1 MESQNSVVK
10 RIIWAVSMVV
20 LCTFLTFL
28 LSMFIGSAFP
38 EMNIIYKGTIPA
50 LVFVVL
56 GVAGYGIENFLAP
69 FVSGVSVPKGL
80 KNALT
85 IMIFV
90 GGILLQQMYY
100 DQYAVSVARTELFQN
115 FIVDGKIF
123 DVVDLSFQGIYQSGL
138 NVFSLLFGYTVFAV
152 SIYNRLYVLL
162 SAVLLFFAVKN
173 VVGNRWAANLFLVL
187 FFIAKQTLD
196 LMIKPEAGVVYLLL
210 VSVFLFSASCVYY
223 FRIKTQNFVVQIV
236 AIFIM
241 GCIFAVM
248 FACETNS
255 IIFALPAIAASFSGH
270 DKQEKMW
277 YYILAV
283 EGMVLILI
291 TCGVIFILKPEIVIN
306 LAFEWPSIHAV
317 DFKTTMVLIL
327 NMLGFIGVY
336 GMWKHKIYYVIPAF
350 MSIYFVFV
358 KADFAS
364 GINGEV
370 IGFVCVALYAV
381 LGIGMFEDNNEIE
394 DEETEEETL
403 EIATVTPVAP
413 AASSVKTPVM
423 QQPAPEV
430 QEEIQSIRELN
441 EKLNQKQPEFVPLTF
456 KKPKQKEKKT
466 VDYAFEPTVEQ
477 MKYDIEVAD
486 NDDFDI

>member
-1 MESQNSVVK
+1 MLQQLQNSDN
-10 RIIWAVSMVV
+10 MTQG
-20 LCTFLTFL
+20 L
-28 LSMFIGSAFP
+28 FIAGAGLIGVF
-38 EMNIIYKGTIPA
+38 TI
-50 LVFVVL
+50 
-56 GVAGYGIENFLAP
+56 
-69 FVSGVSVPKGL
+69 
-80 KNALT
+80 
-85 IMIFV
+85 
-90 GGILLQQMYY
+90 
-100 DQYAVSVARTELFQN
+100 
-115 FIVDGKIF
+115 
-123 DVVDLSFQGIYQSGL
+123 
-138 NVFSLLFGYTVFAV
+138 
-152 SIYNRLYVLL
+152 
-162 SAVLLFFAVKN
+162 
-173 VVGNRWAANLFLVL
+173 LVL

-223 FRIKTQNFVVQIV
+223 FRTKTQNFVVQIV

-381 LGIGMFEDNNEIE
+381 LGIGMFENNNEIE

-413 AASSVKTPVM
+413 AASSVKTPVI
-423 QQPAPEV
+423 QQPIPEV